1 MGERYFDVPAEAY
14 VAGNITG
21 HRYAGEL
28 LMAVQC
34 RYEPHIHL
42 NSILDEVKRPHE
54 NHLTKPNR
62 SGAAN
67 AFLDVVKESVT
78 FMAKHAMHA
87 DFVVARVLAA
97 EQYQAYCIEQN
108 AKDKATFVE
117 RMRTA
122 KAARAQRARRYRMS
136 AATCAAYQWCTS
148 TGDHFDKPVEDARRR
163 ECKLIPDGV
172 KPCLSDPATL
182 ARSAAATCAAQCR
195 ALVLYSLDA
204 ARKSAERADVA
215 GSWDGADSDVLLAL
229 DAACDL
235 IIWPEPLEAYPPSSS
250 AWYRALSVVTLAR
263 RCYSP
268 RCLATGFGR
277 ILAAIEE
284 QLHVLPELWEHVAAE
299 RFMKGDELAMG

>member
-1 MGERYFDVPAEAY
+1 M
-14 VAGNITG
+14 N
-21 HRYAGEL
+21 
-28 LMAVQC
+28 
-34 RYEPHIHL
+34 
-42 NSILDEVKRPHE
+42 
-54 NHLTKPNR
+54 
-62 SGAAN
+62 
-67 AFLDVVKESVT
+67 
-78 FMAKHAMHA
+78 
-87 DFVVARVLAA
+87 
-97 EQYQAYCIEQN
+97 
-108 AKDKATFVE
+108 
-117 RMRTA
+117 
-122 KAARAQRARRYRMS
+122 
-136 AATCAAYQWCTS
+136 AATCDACQWCTS

-235 IIWPEPLEAYPPSSS
+235 IIGLTPGGDLPAFES

-268 RCLATGFGR
+268 GLATGFGR
-277 ILAAIEE
+277 ILAVIEE
-284 QLHVLPELWEHVAAE
+284 QLRVLPELLEHVAMSVHE
-299 RFMKGDELAMG
+299 GDGWPWVGPSTRPDVM